1 MATYS
6 GLILAGTPHPNNDGF
21 LYNREPRRLW
31 ISENSRAALCLDTQT
46 QAIIDGRKRQTIWI
60 PRRPNSILED
70 ALLMV
75 AVMVLKDKRIKSL
88 LLEMLDLDCDELPA
102 RIDLTKAVTDE
113 QHKRLIAMSR
123 MNSEGYFFKLIFACF
138 HGSSITCQVP
148 ILEQYCYDVEVLV
161 PGYSRLY
168 SRWLK
173 STVVQGDLT
182 DLPVIENEKVIR
194 H

>member
-6 GLILAGTPHPNNDGF
+6 GLILAGTPHPNSDGF
-21 LYNREPRRLW
+21 LYNREPHRLW
-31 ISENSRAALCLDTQT
+31 VSENSRAALCLDTPT

-75 AVMVLKDKRIKSL
+75 AVMVLKDKNIKSHM
-88 LLEMLDLDCDELPA
+88 LEILDCDELPL
-102 RIDLTKAVTDE
+102 RIDLTKVVTDE
-113 QHKRLIAMSR
+113 QHRNLIALSR
-123 MNSEGYFFKLIFACF
+123 KNSEGYFIKLILACF

-148 ILEQYCYDVEVLV
+148 ILEKYAFDVEVLV
-161 PGYSRLY
+161 PGYTRLY

-173 STVVQGDLT
+173 STVIQGDIN
-182 DLPVIENEKVIR
+182 DLPTIENEKVTR